1 MIWPRCT
8 GLRDQTA
15 CARTPSWVS
24 HWGPAPL
31 FNRARARRS
40 EGPASVALLL
50 ASGCREVCPGR
61 PSPASGPPSPSFK
74 GWLCARILRT
84 GLRVG
89 PNRNGPTLRASVE
102 GQPTGRWGHSRK
114 SFRQG
119 SGSHN
124 LERVEESPTSV
135 AHVCRPSHCNA
146 HVCPATSV
154 AHVCRPSHCDAHVCP
169 ATLKRRPRLSP
180 MSVQP
185 QVPKPWQ
192 CASTPPLLIVL
203 YVGKGDLY

>member
-1 MIWPRCT
+1 MRAYVVKPPAPGRRPGFPLW
-8 GLRDQTA
+8 GL
-15 CARTPSWVS
+15 
-24 HWGPAPL
+24 APL

-61 PSPASGPPSPSFK
+61 PSPARGPPSPSFK
-74 GWLCARILRT
+74 GWRCARILRT

-124 LERVEESPTSV
+124 LERV
-135 AHVCRPSHCNA
+135 A
-146 HVCPATSV
+146 HVCPATSSKAAAMCKHTAAANRV
-154 AHVCRPSHCDAHVCP
+154 WISTSHTYRFWMTAV
-169 ATLKRRPRLSP
+169 
-180 MSVQP
+180 SVSG
-185 QVPKPWQ
+185 
-192 CASTPPLLIVL
+192 AS
-203 YVGKGDLY
+203 GSKFG